1 MHVDPPTPY
10 FIARLP
16 PLLRGYLRTAC
27 WAAPA
32 SALVGLANDVW
43 ILTHVDDGNNDVG
56 SVVGPRG
63 EEHPVG
69 KAVNERS
76 SDRRVNKR
84 GKQWRLTNQL
94 GRVFEFVEELK
105 PEQRSLLVVVVNS
118 VQDVGMSV
126 RRERGL
132 RTSHREGRFETA
144 SSISRRTSDQGR
156 AAEGFAR

>member
-1 MHVDPPTPY
+1 MTEWCQPATARNDLTAAGRAHV
-10 FIARLP
+10 
-16 PLLRGYLRTAC
+16 GE
-27 WAAPA
+27 
-32 SALVGLANDVW
+32 N
-43 ILTHVDDGNNDVG
+43 
-56 SVVGPRG
+56 RG
-63 EEHPVG
+63 EEDAIG
-69 KAVNERS
+69 EALNERS

-105 PEQRSLLVVVVNS
+105 PEQGALVVVVLNGA
-118 VQDVGMSV
+118 QDVGMSV

-156 AAEGFAR
+156 AAAGFAR